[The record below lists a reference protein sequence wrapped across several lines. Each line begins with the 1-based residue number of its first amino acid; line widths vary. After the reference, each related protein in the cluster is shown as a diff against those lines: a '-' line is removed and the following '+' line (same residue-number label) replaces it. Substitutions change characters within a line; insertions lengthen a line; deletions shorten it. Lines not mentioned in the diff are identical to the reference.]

1 MTVGEKQNVTL
12 PCRATGFPPPVITW
26 YKNGHVIEEKRKHFK
41 IRNWEIIEIR
51 FEDHGIY
58 TCKAENVFGSDQ
70 SSVDLA
76 VKGEYNFW
84 KHDGF

>member
-26 YKNGHVIEEKRKHFK
+26 YKNGHVIEEERKHFK
-41 IRNWEIIEIR
+41 IRNWEIIEIS

-70 SSVDLA
+70 SSVDLT

-84 KHDGF
+84 KHDEF